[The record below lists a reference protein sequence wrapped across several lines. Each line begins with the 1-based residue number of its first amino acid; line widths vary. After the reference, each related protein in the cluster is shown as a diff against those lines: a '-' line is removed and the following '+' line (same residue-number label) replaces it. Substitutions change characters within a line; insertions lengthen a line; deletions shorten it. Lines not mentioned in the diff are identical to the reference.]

1 MVKIHDA
8 AWRFCFSLILGA
20 AVVSSG
26 YSARAAPRTYAAS
39 AGKPRALTQ
48 AASLLRSWRA
58 RGTASAIAFAPDG
71 KSAVSGTIESGLV
84 LWDVERGRA
93 VRQANVSHGSVVDL
107 EFTLDG
113 SVAVA
118 GTNEGFVCFWRI
130 RLSPPPSCARTA
142 GEMVHDVAVSRDGTV
157 ALGTSSGVELWDPVR
172 GRRTGRLNALGRTAM
187 LAVTFSPD
195 QNRVLAVGSDGI
207 GRVVDCRLGRV
218 TRRYEVSYSGGSSI
232 RYSPDARLI
241 LVTGGQI
248 GPLITVLS
256 ADRGREVGG
265 AEGIWA
271 DDAVFTPDG
280 RHLVIASAKGLHIAP
295 VAGGSRV
302 RRVGGTAGVFP
313 LGLSR
318 DGRRALT
325 WTADDRAFRLWRLP

>member
-1 MVKIHDA
+1 
-8 AWRFCFSLILGA
+8 
-20 AVVSSG
+20 VSAG
-26 YSARAAPRTYAAS
+26 YSARAAPRAQAQGAHAAS
-39 AGKPRALTQ
+39 AGEPRAITQ
-48 AASLLRSWRA
+48 PGSLLRGWRA

-84 LWDVERGRA
+84 LWDVGRGRA
-93 VRQANVSHGSVVDL
+93 VHQANVSHGSVVDL
-107 EFTLDG
+107 EFTPDG
-113 SVAVA
+113 GVVVA

-142 GEMVHDVAVSRDGTV
+142 GETVHDVAVSRDGTV

-172 GRRTGRLNALGRTAM
+172 GRRTGRLDALGRTEM

-195 QNRVLAVGSDGI
+195 QNRVLAVGADGI
-207 GRVVDCRLGRV
+207 GRIADRRLGRV
-218 TRRYEVSYSGGSSI
+218 TREYEVGYGGGSSI

-248 GPLITVLS
+248 GPLVTVLNT
-256 ADRGREVGG
+256 DQGREVGG

-302 RRVGGTAGVFP
+302 RRLGGMAGVFP
-313 LGLSR
+313 LGISR
-318 DGRRALT
+318 DGRLVLT
-325 WTADDRAFRLWRLP
+325 WTTDDGTFRLWRLP